1 MLLLDYKSKDKQI
14 LHRFLVQDGRVLP
27 ERGRLA
33 TWMASD
39 APLSPTEMWQALR
52 DLHSLLVQDSTVLYL
67 PGQASRYIQSK
78 R

>member
-1 MLLLDYKSKDKQI
+1 MLLLDYKPKDKQI
-14 LHRFLVQDGRVLP
+14 LHRFLVQDGRVP

-67 PGQASRYIQSK
+67 PGHASRYIQSK